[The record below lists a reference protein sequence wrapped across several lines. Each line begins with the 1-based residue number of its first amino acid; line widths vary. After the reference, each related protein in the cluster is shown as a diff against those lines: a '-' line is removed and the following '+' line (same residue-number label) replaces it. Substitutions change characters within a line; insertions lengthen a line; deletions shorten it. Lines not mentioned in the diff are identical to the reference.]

1 MLNIARTAKSQ
12 VVAVLVATNVVAFL
26 SANANAKQPF
36 DAYVAASAADASLNS
51 VFAASP
57 DRVWAVGDRG
67 TIWATADG
75 GRNWAKQESGTTANL
90 YAVTFKNTLDGC
102 AVGGLPGALSR
113 MSRGVILRTVDG
125 GETWSAV
132 PNDGLPR
139 FTGMR
144 MVGSQL
150 IAWGDYCPRQGTGIF
165 FSLDDG
171 RSWQPMPSSIVHVS
185 ALGADPSGSVLAVD
199 RVGNVFNSQL
209 GPARTSFATQPH
221 QPIAFVENVG
231 TTWIAG
237 GADGQLMR
245 TMDGQSWNHIKLPLS
260 AEAQKSC
267 VWRSAFQVENEL
279 WIVGSPGSIVLHSA
293 DQGITWQLLPT
304 EQTLP
309 LRAVAFADSLRG
321 WSVGPLGLILATRDG
336 GRSWYPQK
344 RTASRLGLLTVTAT
358 DAQVP
363 WPSLIAASWD
373 DLVATGSVSLFAD
386 SPEQSADYRVEK
398 WVFSESIAP
407 QLGLV
412 EHRAWLQS
420 RPSPAVPVDLA
431 ALTERLAIELRC
443 WRPDVVLSNEIGNES
458 VASANRATL
467 VVITNAIQKAKS
479 SLPQSVSAE
488 LHLPAWQVTKLATV
502 TETRTGQYSEH
513 PNRLLREPGLS
524 IWDLLMPTGAGFN
537 ANAEAISMRTIQQE
551 QHTFASTASL
561 FGGIALNPASRRQ
574 VTAKSLGN
582 YQLIMGRVHRM
593 ASLDNLVMLPPQ
605 TPITEWQQQL
615 DFVARA
621 LPPRELAPSLLRI
634 ANGCAAPN
642 QWQRRQIALERLVQL
657 QPESDAASSARLMLL
672 QMLSSDEMRAWKRAV
687 ENESASNLG
696 LGGLANAS
704 IAGAVGTASA
714 ISPFDTARNNE
725 AIKNAASTLDSSQ
738 VVVASFVSSTGS
750 ETPGNEL
757 RTHEADVGPSKNAR
771 DERLDEAFFV
781 ALDNCYKADPRLV
794 KLPELELVRESIQR
808 ARSEATRTA
817 PVTTSTLE
825 SIMQHSALAGWPQV
839 ARQELL
845 LAHGRPEQ
853 LRWIAFA
860 VDTKERPRLDGVL
873 DEAMWSTCPP
883 MQLVTSAKQML
894 APESI
899 SSVSQFSNSSGQSPT
914 DAAKVFWSYDDRYL
928 YIGIDAPQTASFKQ
942 GPPPKLRR
950 YDNNLSAMDHL
961 HFTLDT
967 DRDYSSAIELGVSAM
982 GETFDRCCGL
992 PSYNPKYAVA
1002 VPSAPV
1008 AGRWTAEIA
1017 IRIEDLTTHR
1027 SLSGRAWAVAAHR
1040 RNPVGA
1046 TESWSTM
1053 VTEQAALQ
1061 SAGLLLFVP
1070 APQ

>member
-1 MLNIARTAKSQ
+1 MLNIARTTKSQ
-12 VVAVLVATNVVAFL
+12 IVAVFVATNIVAFL
-26 SANANAKQPF
+26 SASANAKQPF
-36 DAYVAASAADASLNS
+36 DAYVAATADDASLNS

-67 TIWATADG
+67 MIWATADG

-90 YAVTFKNTLDGC
+90 YAVTFKNTLEGC

-144 MVGSQL
+144 IVGNQL
-150 IAWGDYCPRQGTGIF
+150 IAWGDYCPRQGSGIF

-171 RSWQPMPSSIVHVS
+171 RSWQAMPSSIVHVS
-185 ALGADPSGSVLAVD
+185 ALGAEPSGSVLAVD
-199 RVGNVFNSQL
+199 RVGNAFNSQL
-209 GPARTSFATQPH
+209 GPTRTSFATQPN
-221 QPIAFVENVG
+221 QPIAFVESVG

-237 GADGQLMR
+237 GADGQLLR
-245 TMDGQSWNHIKLPLS
+245 TVDGQSWNRIKLPLS
-260 AEAQKSC
+260 AEAQKTC
-267 VWRSAFQVENEL
+267 VWKSAFQIENEI

-293 DQGITWQLLPT
+293 DQGITWQLLST

-309 LRAVAFADSLRG
+309 LRSVAFADSLRG

-373 DLVATGSVSLFAD
+373 DSVASGSVSLFVD

-398 WVFSESIAP
+398 WVFNESIAP

-420 RPSPAVPVDLA
+420 RPAPTVPVDLVG
-431 ALTERLAIELRC
+431 LTERLAVELQC
-443 WRPDVVLSNEIGNES
+443 WRPDVVLSNEIGDGR
-458 VASANRATL
+458 VAPANRATL
-467 VVITNAIQKAKS
+467 VAITNAIQKAKT

-488 LHLPAWQVTKLATV
+488 LQLPAWQVTKLATV
-502 TETRTGQYSEH
+502 TETRSGQYSEH

-524 IWDLLMPTGAGFN
+524 IWDVLMPTGAGFN
-537 ANAEAISMRTIQQE
+537 ANAEAISMRTVQQE
-551 QHTFASTASL
+551 QHTLASTASL
-561 FGGIALNPASRRQ
+561 FGGVAINPASRRQ
-574 VTAKSLGN
+574 VTARSLGN

-593 ASLDNLVMLPPQ
+593 ASLDNLVTLPPQ

-642 QWQRRQIALERLVQL
+642 QWQRRQIALERLLQL
-657 QPESDAASSARLMLL
+657 QSESDAASSARLMLL

-696 LGGLANAS
+696 LGGLAYTS
-704 IAGAVGTASA
+704 VASA
-714 ISPFDTARNNE
+714 VATPTAASPFESARNNG
-725 AIKNAASTLDSSQ
+725 AVNNAATNPDGSQ
-738 VVVASFVSSTGS
+738 VVSASFVS
-750 ETPGNEL
+750 TPGNEL
-757 RTHEADVGPSKNAR
+757 RTNEAAGLLPKNAR
-771 DERLDEAFFV
+771 DEKLDEAFFV
-781 ALDNCYKADPRLV
+781 ALDNCYKADPLLV
-794 KLPELELVRESIQR
+794 KLPELELLRESMQR
-808 ARSEATRTA
+808 ARSEAIRTA
-817 PVTTSTLE
+817 PVTTSTFE

-860 VDTKERPRLDGVL
+860 VATKERPRLDGVL
-873 DEAMWSTCPP
+873 DESMWSTCPP
-883 MQLVTSAKQML
+883 MQLVAGAKQRL
-894 APESI
+894 APESVAD
-899 SSVSQFSNSSGQSPT
+899 VSQLSNPSGQPQSET
-914 DAAKVFWSYDDRYL
+914 ARVFWSYDDRYL
-928 YIGIDAPQTASFKQ
+928 YIGIDAPQAASFTQ
-942 GPPPKLRR
+942 GPPPKLRK
-950 YDNNLSAMDHL
+950 YDNNLSSTDHL

-967 DRDYSSAIELGVSAM
+967 DRDYSSAIELGVSAT
-982 GETFDRCCGL
+982 GETFDRCCEL

-1017 IRIEDLTTHR
+1017 IRIEDLTTHS

-1040 RNPVGA
+1040 RNPVGES
-1046 TESWSTM
+1046 ESWSTM
-1053 VTEQAALQ
+1053 ITEQAALQ